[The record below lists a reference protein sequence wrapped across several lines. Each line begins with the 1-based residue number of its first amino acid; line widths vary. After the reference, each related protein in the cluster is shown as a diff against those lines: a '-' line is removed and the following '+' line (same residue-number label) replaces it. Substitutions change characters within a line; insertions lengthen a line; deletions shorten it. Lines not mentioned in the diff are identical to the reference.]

1 MTTKIEGRT
10 QLVGYAVTH
19 RLVETNTKARQM
31 PLEDLRSVVELHRK
45 AVVAQNKKYGI
56 DDASLA
62 TTAKG
67 EEP

>member
-10 QLVGYAVTH
+10 QLVGYAVMH

-31 PLEDLRSVVELHRK
+31 PLEDLRRVVELHRK
-45 AVVAQNKKYGI
+45 TVAAQNKKDGI